1 MWYNKKKFEVI
12 TEVTFFILYTMDY
25 LCRWLPILL
34 LLCISTGGH
43 AETDELRAEASRTY
57 QSIEIDGELSESD
70 WQNATPIRQFTQFEP
85 DAGEPLT
92 ESTEVRILYDDKYIY
107 FGFVCSEPERSKI
120 IANKMRRDT
129 MLWDQ
134 DNVFVLLDTYND
146 RRSGFF
152 FRVNPLGARED
163 VAIMDSGDSRNEN
176 WNAVW
181 DSKAKINGDNWTT
194 EIAIPFS
201 QLRFKD
207 EETLTWGLNLGRT
220 IQKNQEEG
228 TWSPVPAAYTFLAR
242 YRTTH
247 LGTLTG
253 LSGISQRRNIE
264 FLPYLLPGVARTEEE
279 GTVGVLDFGA
289 DMKVSVTSN
298 LTADLTVNTD
308 FAQVEADQEQ
318 ANLTRFSLFFP
329 EKRQFF
335 LEGAGLFDFGIPRTS
350 FNAPP
355 PLLLFYSRRIG
366 IEEGHAIPILAGGKI
381 TGKVGGFGVGLL
393 NVLTNKYAADATE
406 NLDAVDVDRTNY
418 SVLRIKRDL
427 FTGSSLGVIA
437 INKQGLDAHNSAT
450 GVDFI
455 YRPTD
460 SMNFRGLWA
469 RTFESNEI
477 NGQASPGNSI
487 SPNETAIGNPNALY
501 FGGNWQS
508 EVARVNTS
516 YTDIGDDFNPES
528 GYVYR
533 TGSKWFRGEA
543 RATPYLHWNGLRR
556 LWAGPEIDVILNS
569 DNELETRTFIWST
582 WLELE
587 TNGFGGLRIRRNFE
601 NLIEDFE
608 IREGIIIPRGKYS
621 YNNYN
626 LMLNSAG
633 KVFNGRFG
641 FNVGDFYNGT
651 RRGFDLRL
659 DLRLTGRF
667 SLEPRYEF
675 NRVTLPKQG
684 TPDEKASF
692 DTNVFGGRVGYSFS
706 TDLFTK
712 LYVQWNSDRNLIT
725 TNFLVNYI
733 YQPGSDFYFVF
744 NQTYGTDS
752 LTSGLLDTSLVGKVT
767 YWWNP

>member
-1 MWYNKKKFEVI
+1 MLLL
-12 TEVTFFILYTMDY
+12 FFI
-25 LCRWLPILL
+25 
-34 LLCISTGGH
+34 GVGVH
-43 AETDELRAEASRTY
+43 AETEALQAEAYRTY
-57 QSIEIDGELSESD
+57 ESVEIDGELTEAD
-70 WQNATPIRQFTQFEP
+70 WQNATSIRQFIQFEP
-85 DAGEPLT
+85 DAGAPLT
-92 ESTEVRILYDDKYIY
+92 EATEVRILYDDKYIY
-107 FGFVCSEPERSKI
+107 FGFVCSEPDRSKI
-120 IANKMRRDT
+120 VANKMRRDAE
-129 MLWDQ
+129 MWDQ

-163 VAIMDSGDSRNEN
+163 VALMDSGDSRNEN

-181 DSKAKINGDNWTT
+181 NSKSKINGDNWTT

-228 TWSPVPAAYTFLAR
+228 TWAPVPAAYTFLAR
-242 YRTTH
+242 YRTTN

-289 DMKVSVTSN
+289 DMKVGVTSN

-366 IEEGHAIPILAGGKI
+366 IEEGHAIPILAGGKV

-393 NVLTNKYAADATE
+393 NVFTDKYAADATE
-406 NLDAVDVDRTNY
+406 NLDAVDVDRVNY

-427 FTGSSLGVIA
+427 FTGSSLGMIA
-437 INKQGLDAHNSAT
+437 INKQGANRHNRAT
-450 GVDFI
+450 GIDFI
-455 YRPTD
+455 YRPTGE
-460 SMNFRGLWA
+460 MNFRGLWA
-469 RTFESNEI
+469 RTFESSRKIQPPPE
-477 NGQASPGNSI
+477 QPPGFI
-487 SPNETAIGNPNALY
+487 ELLVDKPIRHTDALY

-508 EVARVNTS
+508 SVARVNAS
-516 YTDIGDDFNPES
+516 YTDIGENFNPEV

-533 TGSKWFRGEA
+533 TGSRWFRGEL
-543 RATPYLHWNGLRR
+543 RGTPYLHWYGLRR
-556 LWAGPEIDVILNS
+556 MWIGPELDIVLNS
-569 DNELETRTFIWST
+569 DNQLETRTFIWST

-587 TNGFGGLRIRRNFE
+587 TNGWGGIRIYRNFE
-601 NLIEDFE
+601 NLTEDFE
-608 IREGIIIPRGKYS
+608 IREGIVIPGGKYS
-621 YNNYN
+621 YNNYS
-626 LMLNSAG
+626 LMLNAEG
-633 KVFNGRFG
+633 NVFNGRVG
-641 FNVGDFYNGT
+641 FNIGDFYNGT
-651 RRGFDLRL
+651 RRGFDIRL

-675 NRVTLPKQG
+675 NRITLPDG
-684 TPDEKASF
+684 SF
-692 DTNVFGGRVGYSFS
+692 DTNVFGGRIGYSFS

-712 LYVQWNSDRNLIT
+712 LYVQWNSDRNLVT

-733 YQPGSDFYFVF
+733 YSPGSDFYLVF

-752 LTSGLLDTSLVGKVT
+752 VTSGLLDTTVVGKVT

>member
-1 MWYNKKKFEVI
+1 MN
-12 TEVTFFILYTMDY
+12 TMDY
-25 LCRWLPILL
+25 LCRWLSILL
-34 LLCISTGGH
+34 LLCISTSAY
-43 AETDELRAEASRTY
+43 AETEVFQAEAYRTY
-57 QSIEIDGELSESD
+57 ESVEVDGELSEAD
-70 WQNATPIRQFTQFEP
+70 WEKAIPIRQFTQYEP
-85 DAGEPLT
+85 DEGAPMTEP
-92 ESTEVRILYDDKYIY
+92 TEVRILYDDRHIY
-107 FGFVCSEPERSKI
+107 FGFVCSESERAKI
-120 IANKMRRDT
+120 VANKMRRDT
-129 MLWDQ
+129 MLYDN

-146 RRSGFF
+146 QRSGFF
-152 FRVNPLGARED
+152 FRVNPLGAKED

-181 DSKAKINGDNWTT
+181 DSRAKINGDNWTT

-207 EETLTWGLNLGRT
+207 EEALTWGLNLGRT

-228 TWSPVPAAYTFLAR
+228 TWAPVPAAYTYLAR
-242 YRTTH
+242 YRTTQ
-247 LGTLTG
+247 LGSLRG

-264 FLPYLLPGVARTEEE
+264 FLPYFLPGVARTEGE
-279 GTVGVLDFGA
+279 GTAGVFDLGGDV
-289 DMKVSVTSN
+289 KVSLTSN

-366 IEEGHAIPILAGGKI
+366 IEEGHAIPIMAGGKV

-393 NVLTNKYAADATE
+393 NVLTDKYGADATE
-406 NLDAVDVDRTNY
+406 DTDAVDVDRRNY

-427 FTGSSLGVIA
+427 FTGSSVGVIA
-437 INKQGLDAHNSAT
+437 INKQGLDTYNRAT

-455 YRPTD
+455 YRPTGE
-460 SMNFRGLWA
+460 MNFRGLWA
-469 RTFESNEI
+469 RTFESSGI
-477 NGQASPGNSI
+477 SGQASPGNSI
-487 SPNETAIGNPNALY
+487 LSDESPAANPNALY

-508 EVARVNTS
+508 SLARVNAS
-516 YTDIGDDFNPES
+516 YTDIGEDFNPEI

-533 TGSKWFRGEA
+533 TGSRWIRGEA
-543 RATPYLHWNGLRR
+543 RATPYLNWNGFRR
-556 LWAGPEIDVILNS
+556 LWTGPEIDIILDS

-582 WLELE
+582 WLELD
-587 TNGFGGLRIRRNFE
+587 TSGWGGLRVSRNFE
-601 NLIEDFE
+601 NLTDDFE
-608 IREGIIIPRGKYS
+608 IREGIIIPRGRYS

-626 LMLNSAG
+626 LMLNAQG
-633 KVFNGRFG
+633 QVFNGRFG

-651 RRGFDLRL
+651 RRGFDLRF
-659 DLRLTGRF
+659 DIRFSGRL

-675 NRVTLPKQG
+675 NRVTLPEG
-684 TPDEKASF
+684 SF
-692 DTNVFGGRVGYSFS
+692 DTNIFGGRAIYSFS

-712 LYVQWNSDRNLIT
+712 LYVQWNSDRNLVT

-733 YQPGSDFYFVF
+733 YRPGSDFYFVF

-752 LTSGLLDTSLVGKVT
+752 VSTGLLDTTLVGKVT

>member
-1 MWYNKKKFEVI
+1 MGEVCKAKLVLQ
-12 TEVTFFILYTMDY
+12 TPTLYTMDY

-34 LLCISTGGH
+34 FFCISLGVY
-43 AETDELRAEASRTY
+43 AETEGLQAEAYRTY
-57 QSIEIDGELSESD
+57 ESIEVDGELTESD
-70 WQNATPIRQFTQFEP
+70 WQKATPVRQFIQYEP
-85 DAGEPLT
+85 DEGAAMTEP
-92 ESTEVRILYDDKYIY
+92 TEVRILYDDRHIY
-107 FGFVCSEPERSKI
+107 FGFVCSESEPSKI

-129 MLWDQ
+129 MLYDN

-146 RRSGFF
+146 KRSGFF
-152 FRVNPLGARED
+152 FRVNPLGSRED

-181 DSKAKINGDNWTT
+181 DSRAKINGDNWTT

-207 EETLTWGLNLGRT
+207 EESLTWGLNLGRS

-228 TWSPVPAAYTFLAR
+228 TWAPVPAAYTYLAR
-242 YRTTH
+242 YRTTQ
-247 LGTLTG
+247 LGSLTG

-264 FLPYLLPGVARTEEE
+264 FLPYVLPGVARTEED
-279 GTVGVLDFGA
+279 GTVGVFDFGG
-289 DMKVSVTSN
+289 DVKVSLTSN

-308 FAQVEADQEQ
+308 FAQVESDREQ

-355 PLLLFYSRRIG
+355 PLLLFYSRKIG
-366 IEEGHAIPILAGGKI
+366 IEQGHAIPIMTGGKV

-393 NVLTNKYAADATE
+393 NVLTDNYSADATE
-406 NLDAVDVDRTNY
+406 TEEAVDVDRMNY

-427 FTGSSLGVIA
+427 FTGSSIGVIA
-437 INKQGLDAHNSAT
+437 INKQGLDTHNRAT

-455 YRPTD
+455 YRPTGEI
-460 SMNFRGLWA
+460 NFRGLWA
-469 RTFESNEI
+469 RTFEPSEISVQPSTGNSLLSNE
-477 NGQASPGNSI
+477 SS
-487 SPNETAIGNPNALY
+487 TANPNALY

-508 EVARVNTS
+508 SIARLNAS
-516 YTDIGDDFNPES
+516 YTDIGEDFNPEV

-533 TGSKWFRGEA
+533 TGSRWLRGEA
-543 RATPYLHWNGLRR
+543 RATPYLNWYGFRR
-556 LWAGPEIDVILNS
+556 LWTGPEIDFILNS
-569 DNELETRTFIWST
+569 DNELESRNFIWST
-582 WLELE
+582 WLELD
-587 TNGFGGLRIRRNFE
+587 TNGWGGFRFSRNYE
-601 NLIEDFE
+601 NLIDDFE

-626 LMLNSAG
+626 LMLNAQG
-633 KVFNGRFG
+633 QVFNGRFG
-641 FNVGDFYNGT
+641 FNIGDFYNGT
-651 RRGFDLRL
+651 RRGFDLRF
-659 DLRLTGRF
+659 DIRLTGRF

-675 NRVTLPKQG
+675 NRITLPEG
-684 TPDEKASF
+684 SF
-692 DTNVFGGRVGYSFS
+692 NTNIFGGRIGYSFS

-712 LYVQWNSDRNLIT
+712 LFVQWNSDRNLVT

-733 YQPGSDFYFVF
+733 YSPGSDFYFVF

-752 LTSGLLDTSLVGKVT
+752 VSTGLLDTTLVGKVT

>member
-1 MWYNKKKFEVI
+1 MAKFASGSCA
-12 TEVTFFILYTMDY
+12 TKFIFSTMDY
-25 LCRWLPILL
+25 QCRWLSILFL
-34 LLCISTGGH
+34 FFLSVGVC
-43 AETDELRAEASRTY
+43 AETDESQAEAYRTY
-57 QSIEIDGELSESD
+57 QSVEIDGELTEPD
-70 WQNATPIRQFTQFEP
+70 WQKATPIRQFIQFEP
-85 DAGEPLT
+85 DAGTPLT
-92 ESTEVRILYDDKYIY
+92 EATEVRILYDDKHIY
-107 FGFVCSEPERSKI
+107 FGFVCSEPDRSKI
-120 IANKMRRDT
+120 VANKMRRDAE
-129 MLWDQ
+129 MWDQ

-163 VAIMDSGDSRNEN
+163 VALMDSGDSRNEN

-207 EETLTWGLNLGRT
+207 EAALAWGLNLGRT

-228 TWSPVPAAYTFLAR
+228 TWAPVPAAYTFLAR
-242 YRTTH
+242 YRTTN

-366 IEEGHAIPILAGGKI
+366 IEDGHAIPILGGGKV
-381 TGKVGGFGVGLL
+381 TGKVGGFGIGLL
-393 NVLTNKYAADATE
+393 NVLTDKYAADATE
-406 NLDAVDVDRTNY
+406 DLDAVDVDRTNY
-418 SVLRIKRDL
+418 SVLRVKRDL
-427 FTGSSLGVIA
+427 FRGSSVGVIA
-437 INKQGLDAHNSAT
+437 VNKQGPDAHNRAT

-460 SMNFRGLWA
+460 RMNFRGLWA
-469 RTFESNEI
+469 RTFEPNEI
-477 NGQASPGNSI
+477 RNGQAASGNNI
-487 SPNETAIGNPNALY
+487 SPTGNTNALY

-508 EVARVNTS
+508 EVARVNAS
-516 YTDIGDDFNPES
+516 YTDIGDDFNPEI

-533 TGSKWFRGEA
+533 TGSRWLRSEV
-543 RATPYLHWNGLRR
+543 RATPYLHRYGFRR
-556 LWAGPEIDVILNS
+556 MWIGPEIDIILNS

-587 TNGFGGLRIRRNFE
+587 TNGWGGVRIYRNFE
-601 NLIEDFE
+601 NLTEDFE
-608 IREGIIIPRGKYS
+608 IREGIIIPQGEYN
-621 YNNYN
+621 YNNYS
-626 LMLNSAG
+626 LMFNAEG
-633 KVFNGRFG
+633 NVFNGRLG
-641 FNVGDFYNGT
+641 FNVGDFYNGI
-651 RRGFDLRL
+651 RRGFDIRL
-659 DLRLTGRF
+659 DLRFAGRF
-667 SLEPRYEF
+667 SVEPRYEF
-675 NRVTLPKQG
+675 NRITLPQQDK
-684 TPDEKASF
+684 PDEQVSF
-692 DTNVFGGRVGYSFS
+692 DTNIFGGRIVYSFS

-712 LYVQWNSDRNLIT
+712 FYVQWNSDRNLVT

-733 YQPGSDFYFVF
+733 YRPGSDFYFVF
-744 NQTYGTDS
+744 NQTHGTDS
-752 LTSGLLDTSLVGKVT
+752 LTSGLMDTTVVGKVT

>member
-1 MWYNKKKFEVI
+1 MAKLASENRATKP
-12 TEVTFFILYTMDY
+12 ILYTMDY
-25 LCRWLPILL
+25 LCRWLSMLL
-34 LLCISTGGH
+34 LFSTGVGVH
-43 AETDELRAEASRTY
+43 AETGELQAKAYRTY
-57 QSIEIDGELSESD
+57 QSVEIDGELTESD
-70 WQNATPIRQFTQFEP
+70 WQKATPIRQFIQFEP

-92 ESTEVRILYDDKYIY
+92 ESTEVRILYDDKHIY
-107 FGFVCSEPERSKI
+107 FGFVCSEPDRSKI
-120 IANKMRRDT
+120 VANKMRRDT

-181 DSKAKINGDNWTT
+181 DSRSKINSDNWTT

-207 EETLTWGLNLGRT
+207 EAALTWGLNLGRT

-228 TWSPVPAAYTFLAR
+228 TWAPVPAAYTFLAR
-242 YRTTH
+242 YRTTN
-247 LGTLTG
+247 LGELTG
-253 LSGISQRRNIE
+253 LSGISQKRNIE
-264 FLPYLLPGVARTEEE
+264 FLPYFLPGVAKTEAD

-308 FAQVEADQEQ
+308 FAQVEADREQ

-366 IEEGHAIPILAGGKI
+366 IEDGHAIPILGGGKV
-381 TGKVGGFGVGLL
+381 TGKMGGFGVALL

-406 NLDAVDVDRTNY
+406 NLDAVDVDRTTY

-437 INKQGLDAHNSAT
+437 INKQGPGAYNRAT
-450 GVDFI
+450 GVDLI

-460 SMNFRGLWA
+460 KMNFRGLWA
-469 RTFESNEI
+469 RTFEPSEIQNDLI
-477 NGQASPGNSI
+477 NGNNI
-487 SPNETAIGNPNALY
+487 SSSETPIGNTNALY

-508 EVARVNTS
+508 AVARVNAS
-516 YTDIGDDFNPES
+516 YTDIGEDFNPEV

-533 TGSKWFRGEA
+533 TGSRWFRGEL
-543 RATPYLHWNGLRR
+543 RGTPYLHWYGLRR
-556 LWAGPEIDVILNS
+556 MWIGPEIDIVLNS
-569 DNELETRTFIWST
+569 DNQLETRTFIWST

-587 TNGFGGLRIRRNFE
+587 TNGWGGIRIYRNFE
-601 NLIEDFE
+601 NLTEDFE
-608 IREGIIIPRGKYS
+608 IREGIIIPSGEYS
-621 YNNYN
+621 YNNYS
-626 LMLNSAG
+626 LMLNAEG
-633 KVFNGRFG
+633 KVFNGRMG
-641 FNVGDFYNGT
+641 FNIGDFYNGT
-651 RRGFDLRL
+651 RRGFDIRL
-659 DLRLTGRF
+659 DIRLTGRF

-675 NRVTLPKQG
+675 NRVTMPQG
-684 TPDEKASF
+684 AF
-692 DTNVFGGRVGYSFS
+692 NTNVFGGRVGYSFS

-752 LTSGLLDTSLVGKVT
+752 MTAGLVDTTVVGKVT

>member
-1 MWYNKKKFEVI
+1 M
-12 TEVTFFILYTMDY
+12 
-25 LCRWLPILL
+25 LL
-34 LLCISTGGH
+34 LFSIGVGVH
-43 AETDELRAEASRTY
+43 AETEALQAEAYRTY
-57 QSIEIDGELSESD
+57 ENVEIDGELTEPD
-70 WQNATPIRQFTQFEP
+70 WQKATPIRRFIQFEP
-85 DAGEPLT
+85 DAGAPLT
-92 ESTEVRILYDDKYIY
+92 EATEVRILYDDRHIY
-107 FGFVCSEPERSKI
+107 FGFVCREPDRAKI
-120 IANKMRRDT
+120 VANKMRRDA
-129 MLWDQ
+129 MLWDN

-181 DSKAKINGDNWTT
+181 DSKGKINSDNWTT

-207 EETLTWGLNLGRT
+207 EAALVWGLNLGRT

-228 TWSPVPAAYTFLAR
+228 TWAPVPAAYTFLAR

-247 LGTLTG
+247 LGSLTG
-253 LSGISQRRNIE
+253 LSEVSQRRNIE
-264 FLPYLLPGVARTEEE
+264 FLPYLLPGVAQTDAE
-279 GTVGVLDFGA
+279 GTFGVFDLGA
-289 DMKVSVTSN
+289 DMKVGITSN

-308 FAQVEADQEQ
+308 FAQVEADREQ

-366 IEEGHAIPILAGGKI
+366 IEAGHAIPILGGGKV

-393 NVLTNKYAADATE
+393 NVLTDKYAAAATE
-406 NLDAVDVDRTNY
+406 NLDAVDIGRTNY
-418 SVLRIKRDL
+418 SVLRVKRDL

-437 INKQGLDAHNSAT
+437 VNKQDFDAHNRAT
-450 GVDFI
+450 GVDFV

-460 SMNFRGLWA
+460 KMNFRGLWA
-469 RTFESNEI
+469 RTFTPPDLQAARQEPES
-477 NGQASPGNSI
+477 
-487 SPNETAIGNPNALY
+487 PNALY

-508 EVARVNTS
+508 TVGRVNAS
-516 YTDIGDDFNPES
+516 YTDIGADFNPEV

-533 TGSKWFRGEA
+533 TGSRWFRGEV
-543 RATPYLHWNGLRR
+543 RGTPYLHWYGLRR
-556 LWAGPEIDVILNS
+556 MWIGPEIDIILNA

-587 TNGFGGLRIRRNFE
+587 TNGWGGIRIYRNFE
-601 NLIEDFE
+601 NLTEDFE
-608 IREGIIIPRGKYS
+608 IREGITIPSGAYD
-621 YNNYN
+621 YNNYS
-626 LMLNSAG
+626 LMLNAEG
-633 KVFNGRFG
+633 NVFNGRLG
-641 FNVGDFYNGT
+641 FNVGNFYNGT

-659 DLRLTGRF
+659 DLRFTGRF

-675 NRVTLPKQG
+675 NRITLPEG
-684 TPDEKASF
+684 AF
-692 DTNVFGGRVGYSFS
+692 DTNVFGGRVVYSFS

-712 LYVQWNSDRNLIT
+712 FYVQWNSDRNLVT

-733 YQPGSDFYFVF
+733 YRPGSDFYFVF

-752 LTSGLLDTSLVGKVT
+752 MTAGLADTTVVGKVT
-767 YWWNP
+767 FWWNP

>member
-1 MWYNKKKFEVI
+1 MREVLDNSGGRG
-12 TEVTFFILYTMDY
+12 FNLNTMDY
-25 LCRWLPILL
+25 LCRWLSILL
-34 LLCISTGGH
+34 LLCISTSAY
-43 AETDELRAEASRTY
+43 AETAVFQAEAYRTY
-57 QSIEIDGELSESD
+57 ESVEVDGELSEAD
-70 WQNATPIRQFTQFEP
+70 WEKAIPIRQFTQYEP
-85 DAGEPLT
+85 NEGAPMTEP
-92 ESTEVRILYDDKYIY
+92 TEVRILYDDRHIY
-107 FGFVCSEPERSKI
+107 FGFVCSESERAKI
-120 IANKMRRDT
+120 VANKMRRDT
-129 MLWDQ
+129 MLYDN

-146 RRSGFF
+146 QRSGFF
-152 FRVNPLGARED
+152 FRVNPLGAKED

-181 DSKAKINGDNWTT
+181 DSRAKINGDNWTT

-207 EETLTWGLNLGRT
+207 EEALTWGLNLGRT

-228 TWSPVPAAYTFLAR
+228 TWAPVPAAYTYLAR
-242 YRTTH
+242 YRTTQ
-247 LGTLTG
+247 LGSLKG

-264 FLPYLLPGVARTEEE
+264 FLPYFLPGVARTEGE
-279 GTVGVLDFGA
+279 GTAGVLDLGG
-289 DMKVSVTSN
+289 DVKVSLTSN

-366 IEEGHAIPILAGGKI
+366 IEEGHAIPIMAGGKV

-393 NVLTNKYAADATE
+393 NVLTDKYGADATE
-406 NLDAVDVDRTNY
+406 DTDAVDVDRRNY

-427 FTGSSLGVIA
+427 FTGSSVGVIA
-437 INKQGLDAHNSAT
+437 INKQGLDTYNRAT

-455 YRPTD
+455 YRPTGE
-460 SMNFRGLWA
+460 MNFRGLWA
-469 RTFESNEI
+469 RTFESSGI
-477 NGQASPGNSI
+477 SGQASPGNSI
-487 SPNETAIGNPNALY
+487 LSDESPAANPNALY

-508 EVARVNTS
+508 SLARVNAS
-516 YTDIGDDFNPES
+516 YTDIGEDFNPEI

-533 TGSKWFRGEA
+533 TGSRWIRGEA
-543 RATPYLHWNGLRR
+543 RATPYLNWNGFRR
-556 LWAGPEIDVILNS
+556 LWTGPEIDIILDS

-582 WLELE
+582 WLELD
-587 TNGFGGLRIRRNFE
+587 TSGWGGLRVSRNFE
-601 NLIEDFE
+601 NLTDDFE
-608 IREGIIIPRGKYS
+608 IREGIIIPRGRYS

-626 LMLNSAG
+626 LMLNAQG
-633 KVFNGRFG
+633 QVFNGRFG

-651 RRGFDLRL
+651 RRGFDLRF
-659 DLRLTGRF
+659 DIRFSGRL

-675 NRVTLPKQG
+675 NRVTLPEG
-684 TPDEKASF
+684 SF
-692 DTNVFGGRVGYSFS
+692 DTNIFGGRAIYSFS

-712 LYVQWNSDRNLIT
+712 LYVQWNSDRNLVT

-733 YQPGSDFYFVF
+733 YRPGSDFYFVF

-752 LTSGLLDTSLVGKVT
+752 VSTGLLDTTLVGKVT

>member
-1 MWYNKKKFEVI
+1 MWYNRKKSEII
-12 TEVTFFILYTMDY
+12 TEAISPILYTMDY
-25 LCRWLPILL
+25 LCRWLSILL
-34 LLCISTGGH
+34 LFCISAGVS
-43 AETDELRAEASRTY
+43 AETEALQAEAYRTY
-57 QSIEIDGELSESD
+57 ESVEVDGELSESD
-70 WQNATPIRQFTQFEP
+70 WQKATPIRQFIQFEP
-85 DAGEPLT
+85 DAGAPLT
-92 ESTEVRILYDDKYIY
+92 EATEVRILYDDRHIY

-120 IANKMRRDT
+120 IANKMRRDE

-163 VAIMDSGDSRNEN
+163 IALMDSGDSRNEN

-181 DSKAKINGDNWTT
+181 DSRAKINGDNWTT

-201 QLRFKD
+201 QLRFKA
-207 EETLTWGLNLGRT
+207 EAASVWGLNLGRT
-220 IQKNQEEG
+220 IRKKQEEG
-228 TWSPVPAAYTFLAR
+228 TWAPVPAAYAYLAR

-247 LGTLTG
+247 LGALTG

-264 FLPYLLPGVARTEEE
+264 ILPYFLPGVAKTESE
-279 GTVGVLDFGA
+279 GTVGVFDFGG
-289 DMKVSVTSN
+289 DVKVSLTSN

-366 IEEGHAIPILAGGKI
+366 IEEGHAIPILGGGKV

-393 NVLTNKYAADATE
+393 NVFTDKYAADATE
-406 NLDAVDVDRTNY
+406 NLDAVDLDRVNY

-437 INKQGLDAHNSAT
+437 INKQDFDVYNRAT

-460 SMNFRGLWA
+460 QTNLRGLWA
-469 RTFESNEI
+469 RTFEPSDI
-477 NGQASPGNSI
+477 SGQPSPEN
-487 SPNETAIGNPNALY
+487 TAFTANANALY

-508 EVARVNTS
+508 ELGRVNAS
-516 YTDIGDDFNPES
+516 YTDIGEDFNPEV

-533 TGSKWFRGEA
+533 TGNRWFRGEA
-543 RATPYLHWNGLRR
+543 RATPYLNWFKFRR
-556 LWAGPEIDVILNS
+556 LWTGPEIDLILNS

-587 TNGFGGLRIRRNFE
+587 TNGFGGLRVYRNFE
-601 NLIEDFE
+601 NLTDDFE
-608 IREGIIIPRGKYS
+608 IREGIVIPRGRYS

-626 LMLNSAG
+626 LMLNAQSQ
-633 KVFNGRFG
+633 VFNGRFG

-659 DLRLTGRF
+659 DLRFAGRF
-667 SLEPRYEF
+667 SVEPRYEF
-675 NRVTLPKQG
+675 NRVTLPSG
-684 TPDEKASF
+684 SF
-692 DTNVFGGRVGYSFS
+692 DTNVFGGRIVYSFS

-712 LYVQWNSDRNLIT
+712 LYVQWNSDRNLVT

-752 LTSGLLDTSLVGKVT
+752 LSTGLLDTTLVGKVT

>member
-1 MWYNKKKFEVI
+1 MGVI
-12 TEVTFFILYTMDY
+12 FGETCKLKLALQTPALYTMDY
-25 LCRWLPILL
+25 LCRWLLILL
-34 LLCISTGGH
+34 LLCISAGVH
-43 AETDELRAEASRTY
+43 AETEGLQAAAYRTY
-57 QSIEIDGELSESD
+57 ESVEIDGELTEAD
-70 WQNATPIRQFTQFEP
+70 WEKATPIRQFIQYEP
-85 DAGEPLT
+85 DAGASLT
-92 ESTEVRILYDDKYIY
+92 EATEVRILYDDRHIY
-107 FGFVCSEPERSKI
+107 FGFVCSEPERAKI
-120 IANKMRRDT
+120 VANKMRRDA
-129 MLWDQ
+129 MLWDN

-181 DSKAKINGDNWTT
+181 DSRAKINGDNWTT

-207 EETLTWGLNLGRT
+207 EAALTWGLNIGRR
-220 IQKNQEEG
+220 IQKSEEEG
-228 TWSPVPAAYTFLAR
+228 TWAPVPPAYAFLAR

-264 FLPYLLPGVARTEEE
+264 FLPYFLPGVARTEEE
-279 GTVGVLDFGA
+279 GTVGVFDLGA
-289 DMKVSVTSN
+289 DMKVGLTSN

-308 FAQVEADQEQ
+308 FAQVEADQEE

-335 LEGAGLFDFGIPRTS
+335 LEGAGIFDFGIPRTS

-366 IEEGHAIPILAGGKI
+366 IEEGHAIPIIGGGKV

-393 NVLTNKYAADATE
+393 NVLTDKYATDATE
-406 NLDAVDVDRTNY
+406 ETEAVDLDRTNY
-418 SVLRIKRDL
+418 SVLRVRRDL
-427 FTGSSLGVIA
+427 FTGSSIGMIA
-437 INKQGLDAHNSAT
+437 INKQGAEAHNRAT
-450 GVDFI
+450 GLDFL
-455 YRPTD
+455 YRPIDNMTL
-460 SMNFRGLWA
+460 RGLWA
-469 RTFESNEI
+469 RTFEPSETQNL
-477 NGQASPGNSI
+477 NGQTSLDNSALP
-487 SPNETAIGNPNALY
+487 SGRADALY

-508 EVARVNTS
+508 EIGRVNAS
-516 YTDIGDDFNPES
+516 YTDVGDAFNPEV

-533 TGSKWFRGEA
+533 TGSRWFRTEA
-543 RATPYLHWNGLRR
+543 RATPYLHRFGFRR
-556 LWAGPEIDVILNS
+556 LWTGPELDIIFNS

-587 TNGFGGLRIRRNFE
+587 TNGWGGLRIYRNFE
-601 NLIEDFE
+601 NLTEDFE
-608 IREGIIIPRGKYS
+608 IREGIIIPRGRYS

-626 LMLNSAG
+626 LMLNADG
-633 KVFNGRFG
+633 QVFNGRFG
-641 FNVGDFYNGT
+641 FNIGDFYNGT

-659 DLRLTGRF
+659 DLRFAGRF

-675 NRVTLPKQG
+675 NRVTLPEG
-684 TPDEKASF
+684 SF
-692 DTNVFGGRVGYSFS
+692 DTNVFGGRVVYSFS

-712 LYVQWNSDRNLIT
+712 LYVQWNSDRDLVT

-733 YQPGSDFYFVF
+733 YQQGSDFYFVF
-744 NQTYGTDS
+744 NQTYGTDGLS
-752 LTSGLLDTSLVGKVT
+752 RGLLDTTLVGKVT

>member
-1 MWYNKKKFEVI
+1 MFP
-12 TEVTFFILYTMDY
+12 TLYTMDY
-25 LCRWLPILL
+25 LCRWLSILL
-34 LLCISTGGH
+34 LFCISSGVH
-43 AETDELRAEASRTY
+43 ADEAEELQAEAYRTY
-57 QSIEIDGELSESD
+57 ESVEVDGELTESD
-70 WQNATPIRQFTQFEP
+70 WQKATPIRQFIQFEP
-85 DAGEPLT
+85 DVGTPLT
-92 ESTEVRILYDDKYIY
+92 EATEVRILYDDRHIY
-107 FGFVCSEPERSKI
+107 FGFVCSEPDRSKI

-129 MLWDQ
+129 MLWDN

-181 DSKAKINGDNWTT
+181 DSKGKINGDNWTT

-201 QLRFKD
+201 QLRFKKED
-207 EETLTWGLNLGRT
+207 TLTWGLNLGRT

-228 TWSPVPAAYTFLAR
+228 TWAPVPAAYTFQAR

-247 LGTLTG
+247 LGELTG
-253 LSGISQRRNIE
+253 LSEISQRRNIE
-264 FLPYLLPGVARTEEE
+264 VLPYLLPGIARTEAD
-279 GTVGVLDFGA
+279 GTVGVLDLGG
-289 DMKVSVTSN
+289 DVKVSLTSN

-308 FAQVEADQEQ
+308 FAQVEADREQ

-366 IEEGHAIPILAGGKI
+366 IEDGHAIPILTGGKV
-381 TGKVGGFGVGLL
+381 TGKVGGFGVGVL
-393 NVLTNKYAADATE
+393 NVLTDNYAADATE
-406 NLDAVDVDRTNY
+406 NLDAVDVNRTNY
-418 SVLRIKRDL
+418 SVLRIKRYL
-427 FTGSSLGVIA
+427 LTWSSLGVIA
-437 INKQGLDAHNSAT
+437 INKQDSYVHNSST

-469 RTFESNEI
+469 RTFESDGMQDALITTQQRPEN
-477 NGQASPGNSI
+477 
-487 SPNETAIGNPNALY
+487 TNALY

-508 EVARVNTS
+508 TVARVNAS
-516 YTDIGDDFNPES
+516 YTDIGEDFNPEV

-533 TGSKWFRGEA
+533 KGSRWIRGEV
-543 RATPYLHWNGLRR
+543 RATPYLHWYGFRR
-556 LWAGPEIDVILNS
+556 MWAGPEIDIILNS
-569 DNELETRTFIWST
+569 DNALETRTFIWST

-587 TNGFGGLRIRRNFE
+587 TNGWGGLRIYRNFE
-601 NLIEDFE
+601 NLTEDFE
-608 IREGIIIPRGKYS
+608 IREGIIIPSGEYS
-621 YNNYN
+621 YNNYS
-626 LMLNSAG
+626 LMLNAEG
-633 KVFNGRFG
+633 KVFNGRVG
-641 FNVGDFYNGT
+641 FNIGDFYNGT
-651 RRGFDLRL
+651 RRGFDIRL

-675 NRVTLPKQG
+675 NRVTLPQG
-684 TPDEKASF
+684 AF
-692 DTNVFGGRVGYSFS
+692 NTNVFGGRAGYSFS

-712 LYVQWNSDRNLIT
+712 LYVQWNSDRNLVT

-733 YQPGSDFYFVF
+733 YSPGSDFYFVF

-752 LTSGLLDTSLVGKVT
+752 ISSGLLDTTVVGKVT

>member
-1 MWYNKKKFEVI
+1 MSVGVY
-12 TEVTFFILYTMDY
+12 
-25 LCRWLPILL
+25 
-34 LLCISTGGH
+34 
-43 AETDELRAEASRTY
+43 AESEELRAEAYRTY
-57 QSIEIDGELSESD
+57 QSVEIDGDLTESD
-70 WQNATPIRQFTQFEP
+70 WQKATPIRQFTQFEP
-85 DAGEPLT
+85 DAGELLT
-92 ESTEVRILYDDKYIY
+92 QPTEVRILYDDRHIY
-107 FGFVCSEPERSKI
+107 FGFICSEPERSKI
-120 IANKMRRDT
+120 VANKMRRDA
-129 MLWDQ
+129 MMWDQ

-163 VAIMDSGDSRNEN
+163 VALMDSGDSRNEN

-181 DSKAKINGDNWTT
+181 DSRAKINGDNWTT

-201 QLRFKD
+201 QLRFKKED
-207 EETLTWGLNLGRT
+207 ILTWGLNLGRT
-220 IQKNQEEG
+220 IRKNQEEG
-228 TWSPVPAAYTFLAR
+228 TWAPVPAAYTFLAR
-242 YRTTH
+242 YRTTN

-264 FLPYLLPGVARTEEE
+264 FLPYVLPGVARTEDER
-279 GTVGVLDFGA
+279 TVGVFDFGA
-289 DMKVSVTSN
+289 DMKMSVTSN

-366 IEEGHAIPILAGGKI
+366 IEAGHAVPIMAGGKV

-393 NVLTNKYAADATE
+393 NVLTDKYAADATDDAE
-406 NLDAVDVDRTNY
+406 AVDVDRTNY

-437 INKQGLDAHNSAT
+437 INKQDLDAYNSAT

-469 RTFESNEI
+469 RTFDPNEI
-477 NGQASPGNSI
+477 QNGQVSPGDGI
-487 SPNETAIGNPNALY
+487 SSNETAMGNTNALY

-508 EVARVNTS
+508 EVGRVNAS
-516 YTDIGDDFNPES
+516 YTDIGDNFNPEV

-533 TGSKWFRGEA
+533 TGSRWLRSEI
-543 RATPYLHWNGLRR
+543 RATPYLHWFGFRR
-556 LWAGPEIDVILNS
+556 LWAGPEIDLIFNS
-569 DNELETRTFIWST
+569 DNQLETRTFIWST

-587 TNGFGGLRIRRNFE
+587 SNGWGGLRIYRNFE
-601 NLIEDFE
+601 NLTEDFE
-608 IREGIIIPRGKYS
+608 IREGIIIPRGRYS

-626 LMLNSAG
+626 LMLNAEG
-633 KVFNGRFG
+633 QVFNGRFG

-659 DLRLTGRF
+659 DLRFAGRF
-667 SLEPRYEF
+667 SIEPRYEF
-675 NRVTLPKQG
+675 NRVTLPEG
-684 TPDEKASF
+684 SF
-692 DTNVFGGRVGYSFS
+692 DTNVFGGRVVYSFS

-712 LYVQWNSDRNLIT
+712 LYVQWNSDRDLVT

-733 YQPGSDFYFVF
+733 YSPGSDLYFVF

-752 LTSGLLDTSLVGKVT
+752 ITTGLLDTTLVGKVT

>member
-1 MWYNKKKFEVI
+1 
-12 TEVTFFILYTMDY
+12 MDY
-25 LCRWLPILL
+25 LCRWLSILL
-34 LLCISTGGH
+34 LFCISVGAH
-43 AETDELRAEASRTY
+43 AETNEFQAEAYRTY
-57 QSIEIDGELSESD
+57 ESIEVDGELSESD
-70 WQNATPIRQFTQFEP
+70 WQKATPIRQFTQYEP
-85 DAGEPLT
+85 DEGAAMTEP
-92 ESTEVRILYDDKYIY
+92 TEVRILYDDRHIY
-107 FGFVCSEPERSKI
+107 FGFVCSESERAKI
-120 IANKMRRDT
+120 VANKMRRDT
-129 MLWDQ
+129 MLYDN

-152 FRVNPLGARED
+152 FRVNPLGAKED

-181 DSKAKINGDNWTT
+181 ESRAKINGDNWTT

-207 EETLTWGLNLGRT
+207 EETSTWGLNLGRT

-228 TWSPVPAAYTFLAR
+228 TWAPVPAAYTYLAR
-242 YRTTH
+242 YRTTQ

-253 LSGISQRRNIE
+253 LSGISQRRNVE
-264 FLPYLLPGVARTEEE
+264 FLPYFLPGVSRTKED
-279 GTVGVLDFGA
+279 GTVSVFDLGGDV
-289 DMKVSVTSN
+289 KVSVTSN

-308 FAQVEADQEQ
+308 FAQVESDREET
-318 ANLTRFSLFFP
+318 NLTRFSLFFP

-350 FNAPP
+350 YNAPP

-366 IEEGHAIPILAGGKI
+366 IEEGHAIPIMTGGKV

-393 NVLTNKYAADATE
+393 NVLTDKYSADATSSA
-406 NLDAVDVDRTNY
+406 DAVDVNRRNY

-427 FTGSSLGVIA
+427 FTGSSVGMIA
-437 INKQGLDAHNSAT
+437 INKQGLDTHNRAT

-455 YRPTD
+455 YRPTGEI
-460 SMNFRGLWA
+460 NLRGLWA
-469 RTFESNEI
+469 RTFDPNDLS
-477 NGQASPGNSI
+477 GQISPGNSI
-487 SPNETAIGNPNALY
+487 LSNESPAANPNALY

-508 EVARVNTS
+508 SIARVNAS
-516 YTDIGDDFNPES
+516 YTDIGEDFNPEA

-533 TGSKWFRGEA
+533 TGSRWFRGEA
-543 RATPYLHWNGLRR
+543 RATPYLNWFIFRR
-556 LWAGPEIDVILNS
+556 LWTGPEIDFILDS
-569 DNELETRTFIWST
+569 DNELETRTFMWST
-582 WLELE
+582 WLELA
-587 TNGFGGLRIRRNFE
+587 TQGFGGLRVSRNFE
-601 NLIEDFE
+601 NLADDFE
-608 IREGIIIPRGKYS
+608 IREGIIIPRGRYS

-626 LMLNSAG
+626 LMLNAQG
-633 KVFNGRFG
+633 QVFNGRFG
-641 FNVGDFYNGT
+641 FNIGDFYNGT
-651 RRGFDLRL
+651 RRGFDLRF
-659 DLRLTGRF
+659 DIRLTGRF

-675 NRVTLPKQG
+675 NRVTLPEG
-684 TPDEKASF
+684 SF
-692 DTNVFGGRVGYSFS
+692 DTNIFGSRISYSFS

-712 LYVQWNSDRNLIT
+712 FFVQWNSDRNLVT

-752 LTSGLLDTSLVGKVT
+752 ISTGLLDTTLVGKVT

>member
-1 MWYNKKKFEVI
+1 
-12 TEVTFFILYTMDY
+12 MDY
-25 LCRWLPILL
+25 IPRFLIVLSYF
-34 LLCISTGGH
+34 CIGLGAY
-43 AETDELRAEASRTY
+43 AESVEPRAEAYRTY
-57 QSIEIDGELSESD
+57 QSVEIDGELTESD
-70 WQNATPIRQFTQFEP
+70 WQKAIPIRQFIQFEP
-85 DAGEPLT
+85 DEGSPLT
-92 ESTEVRILYDDKYIY
+92 ESTEVRILYDDRHIY
-107 FGFVCSEPERSKI
+107 FGFICTESERAKL

-129 MLWDQ
+129 MLWDN

-181 DSKAKINGDNWTT
+181 DCRAKINADNWTT

-207 EETLTWGLNLGRT
+207 EGTLAWGLNVGRT
-220 IQKNQEEG
+220 IQKNKEEG
-228 TWSPVPAAYTFLAR
+228 SWAPVPAAYNWLAR

-264 FLPYLLPGVARTEEE
+264 FLPYLLPGVTQTETE
-279 GTVGVLDFGA
+279 GTYSVFDLGA
-289 DMKVSVTSN
+289 DVKVGVTSN
-298 LTADLTVNTD
+298 LIADLTVNTD

-366 IEEGHAIPILAGGKI
+366 IEDEHAIPILAGGKV
-381 TGKVGGFGVGLL
+381 TGKVGNYGVGFL
-393 NVLTNKYAADATE
+393 NVLTNKYTADAPDDV
-406 NLDAVDVDRTNY
+406 DAVDVDRTNY

-427 FTGSSLGVIA
+427 FTGSSLGMIA
-437 INKQGLDAHNSAT
+437 INKQGLDAHNRAT
-450 GVDFI
+450 GVDFV

-460 SMNFRGLWA
+460 RMNFRGLWA
-469 RTFESNEI
+469 RTFNPEDAGALSTAGVPES
-477 NGQASPGNSI
+477 QDAAALVPKR
-487 SPNETAIGNPNALY
+487 PNAWY

-508 EVARVNTS
+508 TSARVNAS
-516 YTDIGDDFNPES
+516 YTDIGEDFNPEV

-533 TGSKWFRGEA
+533 KGSRWIRGEL
-543 RATPYLHWNGLRR
+543 RGTPYLHWYGIRR
-556 LWAGPEIDVILNS
+556 LWIGPELDIFLNS
-569 DNELETRTFIWST
+569 ENQLETRTFMWGT

-587 TNGFGGLRIRRNFE
+587 TNGWGGIRITRNFE
-601 NLIEDFE
+601 NLTEDFE
-608 IREGIIIPRGKYS
+608 IREGIIIPSGEYS

-626 LMLNSAG
+626 LMLNAEGNILS
-633 KVFNGRFG
+633 GRVG
-641 FNVGDFYNGT
+641 LNVGDFYNGT
-651 RRGFDLRL
+651 RRGFDIRI
-659 DLRLTGRF
+659 DFRPTGRF

-675 NRVTLPKQG
+675 NRIALSQG
-684 TPDEKASF
+684 AF
-692 DTNVFGGRVGYSFS
+692 NTNIFGGRVVYSFS
-706 TDLFTK
+706 TNMFTK
-712 LYVQWNSDRNLIT
+712 LYVQWSSDRNLIT

-733 YQPGSDFYFVF
+733 YRPGSDFYLVF
-744 NQTYGTDS
+744 NQTYGTES
-752 LTSGLLDTSLVGKVT
+752 RTAELMDTTLVAKVT